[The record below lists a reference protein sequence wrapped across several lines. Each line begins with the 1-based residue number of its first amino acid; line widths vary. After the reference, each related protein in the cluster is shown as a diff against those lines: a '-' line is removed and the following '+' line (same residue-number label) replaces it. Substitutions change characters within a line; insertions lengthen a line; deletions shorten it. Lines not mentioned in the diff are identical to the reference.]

1 MTDPLK
7 GMYDPITRR
16 QLLRR
21 AAGAGAALSIPSL
34 LAACGGGGG
43 GIEGAAADTT
53 PTTVVQE
60 LADQMTVSNWPYYI
74 DQNDDATEFP
84 TLDMF
89 TKETGVKVN
98 YLEDINS
105 NEEFFGEIQ
114 APLSR
119 GQGIDRDIIVPTAWL
134 AARLLRLG
142 YLQKLDK
149 SAIPNISNLE
159 PTLAHPDWDPNRD
172 YSLPW
177 QSYITGLGYD
187 PDKVGGE
194 LTSVEDLLD
203 PALKGKITMLDSM
216 EDTVG
221 LFLLEMGVDPSGDID
236 PTAYDEVIAKVQKA
250 VDDGQIRQF
259 TGNDYTGPLSKGDVW
274 ASIAWSGDIV
284 ILQPDN
290 PNLKFTVPDAGGM
303 TSVDT
308 MVIPTGGDVFT
319 ASTFMNFFYDP
330 KIAALVTAYVNY
342 ITPVAGT
349 KEEVEKISPDL
360 VEDPLV
366 FPTPEVLESLY
377 EFNSE
382 AIENVDYQEKWQ
394 AVIGV

>member
-1 MTDPLK
+1 MNPFERVNHPMT
-7 GMYDPITRR
+7 RQ

-21 AAGAGAALSIPSL
+21 AAAGGAALSLPGL

-43 GIEGAAADTT
+43 IEGQQANTETGA
-53 PTTVVQE
+53 TTVEQV
-60 LADQMTVSNWPYYI
+60 LADEITVSNWPYYI
-74 DQNDDATEFP
+74 DQNDDATKFP
-84 TLDMF
+84 TLEQF
-89 TKETGVKVN
+89 TEATGVKVN

-119 GQGIDRDIIVPTAWL
+119 GQSIDRDIIVPTAWL
-134 AARLLRLG
+134 AARLKRLG

-149 SAIPNISNLE
+149 SAIPNIVNLE
-159 PTLAHPDWDPNRD
+159 DTLAHPVWDPNRD

-221 LFLLEMGVDPSGDID
+221 LFLLEMGVDPSGEID
-236 PTAYDEVIAKVQKA
+236 PAAYDEAVAKVQKA
-250 VDDGQIRQF
+250 VDDDQIRQF

-290 PNLKFTVPDAGGM
+290 PNLVFTIPDAGGM

-308 MVIPTGGDVFT
+308 MVIPTGGDVYT

-330 KIAALVTAYVNY
+330 KIAAKVEAYINY
-342 ITPVAGT
+342 ISPVKGT
-349 KEEVEKISPDL
+349 KEAITEIDPALAK
-360 VEDPLV
+360 DPLI
-366 FPTPEVLESLY
+366 FPTPEVLENIY
-377 EFNSE
+377 EFNAE
-382 AIENVDYQEKWQ
+382 AIENVEYQEKWQ

>member
-1 MTDPLK
+1 MTDPRFN
-7 GMYDPITRR
+7 DPLTRG

-21 AAGAGAALSIPSL
+21 AAVGGTALTLPAL

-43 GIEGAAADTT
+43 IEGQGNTQPATT
-53 PTTVVQE
+53 SIKQE
-60 LADQMTVSNWPYYI
+60 LANEMTVSNWPYYI
-74 DQNDDATEFP
+74 DQNDDATRFP
-84 TLDMF
+84 TLEQF

-119 GQGIDRDIIVPTAWL
+119 GQSIDRDIIVPTAWM
-134 AARLLRLG
+134 AARLLNLG

-149 SAIPNISNLE
+149 SAIPNMANLE
-159 PTLAHPDWDPNRD
+159 DSLKSPAWDPNRD

-177 QSYITGLGYD
+177 QTYITGLGYD
-187 PDKVGGE
+187 PKKVGGE
-194 LTSVEDLLD
+194 LTAVSDLLD
-203 PALKGKITMLDSM
+203 PSLKGKITMLDSV

-221 LFLLEMGVDPSGDID
+221 LFLLEMGVDPSGEID
-236 PTAYDEVIAKVQKA
+236 PSAYDEALAKVQKA
-250 VDDGQIRQF
+250 VDDGQIRKF
-259 TGNDYTGPLSKGDVW
+259 TGNDYTGPLAKGDVW
-274 ASIAWSGDIV
+274 AAIAWSGDIL

-290 PNLKFTVPDAGGM
+290 PNLKFTIPDAGGM

-308 MVIPTGGDVFT
+308 MLIPTGGDVFT

-330 KIAALVTAYVNY
+330 KVAAEVTAYVQY
-342 ITPVAGT
+342 ISPVKGT
-349 KEEVEKISPDL
+349 KEAIEKTNPEL
-360 VEDPLV
+360 VDDPLV
-366 FPTPEVLESLY
+366 FPTPEALENLY
-377 EFNSE
+377 EFNPE
-382 AIENVDYQEKWQ
+382 AIENPDNQEKWQ

>member
-1 MTDPLK
+1 MKHPFER
-7 GMYDPITRR
+7 MNDPITRE

-21 AAGAGAALSIPSL
+21 AAVGGVTLSLPGI

-43 GIEGAAADTT
+43 IEGQQPAETGA
-53 PTTVVQE
+53 TTVEQVLGDE
-60 LADQMTVSNWPYYI
+60 VTISNWPYYI

-84 TLDMF
+84 TLDQF
-89 TKETGVKVN
+89 TEATGVKVN

-119 GQGIDRDIIVPTAWL
+119 GQSIDRDIIVPTAWL
-134 AARLLRLG
+134 CARLLSLG

-149 SAIPNISNLE
+149 SAIPNIANLE
-159 PTLAHPDWDPNRD
+159 ATLASPAWDPNRD

-187 PDKVGGE
+187 PEKVGGE
-194 LTSVEDLLD
+194 LTSVQDLLD

-216 EDTVG
+216 EDTIG
-221 LFLLEMGVDPSGDID
+221 LFLLDMGVDPSGEID
-236 PTAYDEVIAKVQKA
+236 PAAYDEAVATVQKA

-274 ASIAWSGDIV
+274 ASIAWSGDII

-290 PNLKFTVPDAGGM
+290 PNLRFTVPDAGGM

-308 MVIPTGGDVFT
+308 MVIPTGGDVYT

-330 KIAALVTAYVNY
+330 QIAAQVTAYVNY
-342 ITPVAGT
+342 ISPVAGT
-349 KEEVEKISPDL
+349 LEEIEKIQPELAD
-360 VEDPLV
+360 DPLV
-366 FPTPEVLESLY
+366 FPTPEVLETLY
-377 EFNSE
+377 EFNPE

>member
-1 MTDPLK
+1 MKRPFER
-7 GMYDPITRR
+7 MNDPITRE

-21 AAGAGAALSIPSL
+21 AAVGGVTLSLPGI
-34 LAACGGGGG
+34 LAACGGGD
-43 GIEGAAADTT
+43 GIEGQQPAETGA
-53 PTTVVQE
+53 TTVEQV
-60 LADQMTVSNWPYYI
+60 LADEITVSNWPFYI
-74 DQNDDATEFP
+74 DQNDDATKFP
-84 TLDMF
+84 TLDKF
-89 TKETGVKVN
+89 TEATGVQVN

-119 GQGIDRDIIVPTAWL
+119 GQSIDRDIIVPTAWL
-134 AARLLRLG
+134 AARLLDLG
-142 YLQKLDK
+142 YLQRLDK
-149 SAIPNISNLE
+149 SAIPNIVNLE
-159 PTLAHPDWDPNRD
+159 PTLASPAWDPNRD

-221 LFLLEMGVDPSGDID
+221 LFLLEMGVDPSGEID
-236 PTAYDEVIAKVQKA
+236 AAAYDEAVAKVQKA

-274 ASIAWSGDIV
+274 ASIAWSGDII
-284 ILQPDN
+284 ILQADN
-290 PNLKFTVPDAGGM
+290 PNLRFTVPDAGGM

-308 MVIPTGGDVFT
+308 MVIPTGGDVYT

-330 KIAALVTAYVNY
+330 EIAAEVTAYVNY

-349 KEEVEKISPDL
+349 KEAITEIDPAL
-360 VEDPLV
+360 AEDPLI
-366 FPTPEVLESLY
+366 FPTPEVLETLY
-377 EFNSE
+377 EFNPE
-382 AIENVDYQEKWQ
+382 AIENVEYQEKWQ

>member
-1 MTDPLK
+1 MTDPRFN
-7 GMYDPITRR
+7 DPLTRG

-21 AAGAGAALSIPSL
+21 AAVGGTALTLPAL

-43 GIEGAAADTT
+43 IEGQGNTQPATT
-53 PTTVVQE
+53 SIKQE
-60 LADQMTVSNWPYYI
+60 LANEMTVSNWPYYI
-74 DQNDDATEFP
+74 DQNDDATRFP
-84 TLDMF
+84 TLEQF

-119 GQGIDRDIIVPTAWL
+119 GQSIDRDIIVPTAWM
-134 AARLLRLG
+134 AARLLNLG

-149 SAIPNISNLE
+149 SAIPNMANLE
-159 PTLAHPDWDPNRD
+159 DSLKSPAWDPNRD

-177 QSYITGLGYD
+177 QTYITGLGYD
-187 PDKVGGE
+187 PKKVGGE
-194 LTSVEDLLD
+194 LTAVSDLLD
-203 PALKGKITMLDSM
+203 PSLKGKITMLDSV

-221 LFLLEMGVDPSGDID
+221 LFLLEMGVDPSGEID
-236 PTAYDEVIAKVQKA
+236 PSAYDEALAKVQKA
-250 VDDGQIRQF
+250 VDDGQIRKF
-259 TGNDYTGPLSKGDVW
+259 TGNDYTGPLAKGDVW
-274 ASIAWSGDIV
+274 AAIAWSGDIL

-290 PNLKFTVPDAGGM
+290 PNLKFTIPDAGGM

-308 MVIPTGGDVFT
+308 MLIPTGGDVFT

-330 KIAALVTAYVNY
+330 KVAAEVTAYVQY
-342 ITPVAGT
+342 ISPVKGT
-349 KEEVEKISPDL
+349 KEAIEKTNPEL
-360 VEDPLV
+360 VDDPLV
-366 FPTPEVLESLY
+366 FPTPEALENLY
-377 EFNSE
+377 EFSPE
-382 AIENVDYQEKWQ
+382 AIENPDNQEKWQ

>member
-1 MTDPLK
+1 MKHPFERIN
-7 GMYDPITRR
+7 DPITRK

-21 AAGAGAALSIPSL
+21 AAAGGITLSVPGI
-34 LAACGGGGG
+34 LAACGGGD
-43 GIEGAAADTT
+43 GIEGQQPVETGA
-53 PTTVVQE
+53 TTVEQV
-60 LADQMTVSNWPYYI
+60 LADEVTISNWPFYI
-74 DQNDDATEFP
+74 DQNDDATKFP
-84 TLDMF
+84 TLDKF
-89 TKETGVKVN
+89 TEATGVDVN

-119 GQGIDRDIIVPTAWL
+119 GQSIDRDIIVPTAWL
-134 AARLLRLG
+134 AARLLNLG
-142 YLQKLDK
+142 YLQRLDK
-149 SAIPNISNLE
+149 SAIPNIVNLE
-159 PTLAHPDWDPNRD
+159 PTLASPAWDPNRD

-203 PALKGKITMLDSM
+203 PSLKGKITMLDSM

-221 LFLLEMGVDPSGDID
+221 LFLLEMGVDPSGEID
-236 PTAYDEVIAKVQKA
+236 PAAYDEAVAKVQKA

-274 ASIAWSGDIV
+274 ASIAWSGDII
-284 ILQPDN
+284 ILQADN
-290 PNLKFTVPDAGGM
+290 PNLRFTVPDAGGM

-308 MVIPTGGDVFT
+308 MVIPTGGDVYT

-330 KIAALVTAYVNY
+330 EIAAEVTAYVNY

-349 KEEVEKISPDL
+349 KEAITEIDPAL
-360 VEDPLV
+360 AEDPLI
-366 FPTPEVLESLY
+366 FPTPDVLETLY
-377 EFNSE
+377 EFNPE
-382 AIENVDYQEKWQ
+382 AIENVEYQEKWQ